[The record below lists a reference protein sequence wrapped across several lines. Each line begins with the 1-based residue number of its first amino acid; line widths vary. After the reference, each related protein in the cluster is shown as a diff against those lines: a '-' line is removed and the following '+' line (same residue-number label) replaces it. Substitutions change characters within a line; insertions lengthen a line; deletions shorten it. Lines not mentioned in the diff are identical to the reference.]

1 MTDLHATLQSALGS
15 SYRIERELGGGGM
28 SRVYLAEEVALGRR
42 VVIKVL
48 PPELA
53 ASINVE
59 RFRREIQL
67 AASLHHPHIVPLLTA
82 GESDGLLYF
91 TMPFIEGETLRA
103 RLTREGKLPVADVT
117 RIVREVADALAYA
130 HRRGIAHRDI
140 KPENVLLSDDHA
152 LVTDFGVAK
161 ALSQATGTATLTAVG
176 VTLGTPVYM
185 APEQAAADPAADHR
199 TDIYAVGVLA
209 YEMLGG
215 RPPFSGT
222 TPQQVLAAQITEV
235 PEPITRLRS
244 DLPPSL
250 AATVMRCLE
259 KEPSARWQTA
269 GELRGELEGVPTP
282 STLPAATWPRRGR
295 RVMVASALVLALAAV
310 AIVVARGRR
319 SPASGAPSLVAV
331 LPFSVRGSGDIAYL
345 GDGMVNLLSTS
356 LDGAGDLRTVDPRA
370 VLSMARQVGAL
381 TLDPASG
388 AAVADRLG
396 AGRFILGDV
405 VAAGGRVQIAA
416 SFYDRGQ
423 SGAAEVTATVEGDG
437 SQVFSLVDQLAARL
451 LAAASGGPAA
461 RVTRIAA
468 VTTSSLPALKAYL
481 DGEAAFRQGRADSAV
496 TAFQQAVAADTS
508 FALAYYRLSV
518 AAEWATRAALAS
530 EAAEQAVRTSAHLA
544 AHDRLLLQA
553 LLTTRRGDA
562 REAQR
567 LYRSIIGTYPDDIE
581 AWIQLGEVQFHYGPL
596 LGQSPARSRPAWE
609 KVLYLDPTY
618 ASALVHLARIAAVE
632 RRPAEVDSLVS
643 TILRLSP
650 AGDRNVEM
658 RALRAFALGDSA
670 TEQRVLAELRGASDA
685 TVTLPIWDVAAFVG
699 DLEGAARLARLLTD
713 PARSTDAQASGH
725 MTLAYLEMARGKL
738 AAARAEVARA
748 AGADSVLSLEFGT
761 LLELAPFLEPPAA
774 ALGRARSALERLNPA
789 AVRPS
794 SQPAVFL
801 SAHNGIHGILRAYLL
816 GLLSARLG
824 EAAAAARYASAL
836 DQMQGP
842 STAMG
847 LPRDLALEVRAEI
860 ARRSEDAAQALALL
874 RQRKLEA
881 WYELYLAS
889 PFITEARGRY
899 LEAEL
904 AVRAG
909 DAQRAMSEFATF
921 EDFWTYDLMYAAP
934 SHYRRAQLA
943 EQPGDARSAAEHYR
957 RFLALWNGADP
968 EFKPMLDSARAGLA
982 RLAGA
987 GGAP

>member
-28 SRVYLAEEVALGRR
+28 SRVFLAEEVALGRR

-117 RIVREVADALAYA
+117 RIAREVADALAYA

-140 KPENVLLSDDHA
+140 KPENVLLSDEHA

-161 ALSQATGTATLTAVG
+161 ALSQATGIAMLTAVG
-176 VTLGTPVYM
+176 VTLGTPAYM

-215 RPPFSGT
+215 RPPFAGT
-222 TPQQVLAAQITEV
+222 TPQQVLAAQITEA
-235 PEPITRLRS
+235 PEPITRLRG

-269 GELRGELEGVPTP
+269 GELRGGLEGVPTP

-295 RVMVASALVLALAAV
+295 RVMVASALVLALAALTL
-310 AIVVARGRR
+310 VVARGRR
-319 SPASGAPSLVAV
+319 SPVSGSPSLVAV

-416 SFYDRGQ
+416 SFYDRAHP
-423 SGAAEVTATVEGDG
+423 GAVQATGTVEGDG
-437 SQVFSLVDQLAARL
+437 EQVFSLVDQLAARL
-451 LAAASGGPAA
+451 LAAASGGPGA

-496 TAFQQAVAADTS
+496 AAFQQAVAADTS

-518 AAEWATRAALAS
+518 AAEWATRSTLAS
-530 EAAEQAVRTSAHLA
+530 EAANQAVRHSAHLA
-544 AHDRLLLQA
+544 DHDRLLLQA
-553 LLTTRRGDA
+553 LQATRRGAGADA
-562 REAQR
+562 ERQ
-567 LYRSIIGTYPDDIE
+567 YRSILGTYPDDFE
-581 AWIQLGEVQFHYGPL
+581 AWVQLGEVLFHFGPIH
-596 LGQSPARSRPAWE
+596 GHPPEESRSAWQ
-609 KVLYLDPTY
+609 KVLYFDPTY
-618 ASALVHLARIAAVE
+618 ASALVHLARIAARE
-632 RRPAEVDSLVS
+632 QRGAEVDSLVS
-643 TILRLSP
+643 RILRLSP
-650 AGDRNVEM
+650 QGDRDLEM
-658 RALRAFALGDSA
+658 RVLRAYALGDRA
-670 TEQRVLAELRGASDA
+670 EQERLRTELSSASDA
-685 TVTLPIWDVAAFVG
+685 TVTLPVWDVADFVG
-699 DLEGAARLARLLTD
+699 DLDGAEAVARHLTD
-713 PARSTDAQASGH
+713 PSRSPEAQAIGH
-725 MTLAYLEMARGKL
+725 LNIAYLEMAQGRLKS
-738 AAARAEVARA
+738 ARA
-748 AGADSVLSLEFGT
+748 AITRAAASDSVLALEFGT
-761 LLELAPFLEPPAA
+761 FLELAPFLAPPAA
-774 ALGRARSALERLNPA
+774 TLETARAALERLNPA

-794 SQPAVFL
+794 SQRVAFL
-801 SAHNGIHGILRAYLL
+801 SPHDGIHGFVRAFLL
-816 GLLSARLG
+816 GILGSRLG
-824 EAAAAARYASAL
+824 EGAVAARLAAALEA
-836 DQMQGP
+836 QQGP
-842 STAMG
+842 PTAPA
-847 LPRDLALEVRAEI
+847 LPRDLGLEIRAEI
-860 ARRSEDAAQALALL
+860 ARRNGDAAQALALL
-874 RQRKLEA
+874 RQRRNEA
-881 WYELYLAS
+881 WYEYYFAS
-889 PFITEARGRY
+889 PIVTEARGRY

-904 AVRAG
+904 DARAEN
-909 DAQRAMSEFATF
+909 DREAMTGFNTF
-921 EDFWTYDLMYAAP
+921 QGFSSYDQMYAAP
-934 SHYRRAQLA
+934 SYFRRGQLA
-943 EQPGDARSAAEHYR
+943 ERLGDPRSAAEHYR
-957 RFLALWNGADP
+957 RFLALWKGADP
-968 EFKPMLDSARAGLA
+968 EFKPMLDSARAGLT
-982 RLAGA
+982 RVAGR
-987 GGAP
+987 GASP